1 MNELAVL
8 LESIVEGTVASMKA
22 GIQYGHMEV
31 DFKIKNLMKIN
42 AELLDALI
50 GMNHIAGD
58 DPGGYC
64 ICPKNDGSASDE
76 RHSTS
81 CADARKAIR
90 NAEGVQP

>member
-1 MNELAVL
+1 MND
-8 LESIVEGTVASMKA
+8 LEEYLKSIVESNVASMRA
-22 GIQYGHMEV
+22 GIEQGHMEV

-42 AELLDALI
+42 AELLDVLI